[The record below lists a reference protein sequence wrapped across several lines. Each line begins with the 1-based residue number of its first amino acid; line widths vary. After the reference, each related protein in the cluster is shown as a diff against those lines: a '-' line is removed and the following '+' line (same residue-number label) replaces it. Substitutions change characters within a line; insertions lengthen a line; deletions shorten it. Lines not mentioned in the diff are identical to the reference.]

1 MATRMAAIRMSPAI
15 PQNTQPGGQNGR
27 RDDVRH
33 DLRTSR
39 QPRDMPAQPDGN
51 MKPDMQQRD
60 LQQVSGVVFDTRPDD
75 RGNLMIA
82 AVVVTGALVALAL
95 NTN

>member
-1 MATRMAAIRMSPAI
+1 MSPDI
-15 PQNTQPGGQNGR
+15 PQNRQPGRQNGR

-33 DLRTSR
+33 DPGTSR
-39 QPRDMPAQPDGN
+39 QPGDIPTGLDGN